1 MTSTDDDALF
11 KALADPTRR
20 ALLDALFEVDGQT
33 LGRLCAQHPQLT
45 RFGVAKHLAVLEA
58 AGLVVTL
65 RVGREKRH
73 HLNPVPITAIAAR
86 WVGKFAQPYA
96 EALVEL
102 KSDLERGAA
111 SASAT
116 TSASASAAAT
126 TASASAATT
135 AATASIALTASL
147 PPTQESS

>member
-65 RVGREKRH
+65 RVGREQRH
-73 HLNPVPITAIAAR
+73 HLNPVPITASAAR

-102 KSDLERGAA
+102 KADLERGAA
-111 SASAT
+111 SD
-116 TSASASAAAT
+116 SAAAT
-126 TASASAATT
+126 TASTSAATT
-135 AATASIALTASL
+135 AATASIAFTASL
-147 PPTQESS
+147 APTQESS

>member
-102 KSDLERGAA
+102 KADLERGAA
-111 SASAT
+111 SD
-116 TSASASAAAT
+116 SAAAT
-126 TASASAATT
+126 TASTSAATT
-135 AATASIALTASL
+135 AATASIAFTASL

>member
-102 KSDLERGAA
+102 KADLERGAA
-111 SASAT
+111 SD
-116 TSASASAAAT
+116 SAAAT
-126 TASASAATT
+126 TASASAAAT
-135 AATASIALTASL
+135 AATASIAFTASL
-147 PPTQESS
+147 APTQESS

>member
-102 KSDLERGAA
+102 KADLERGAA
-111 SASAT
+111 SD
-116 TSASASAAAT
+116 SAAAT

-135 AATASIALTASL
+135 AATASIALTESL
-147 PPTQESS
+147 PSTQESS

>member
-102 KSDLERGAA
+102 KADLERGAA
-111 SASAT
+111 SD
-116 TSASASAAAT
+116 SAAAT

-147 PPTQESS
+147 PSTQESS

>member
-33 LGRLCAQHPQLT
+33 LGGLCAQHPQLT

-102 KSDLERGAA
+102 KADLERGAA
-111 SASAT
+111 SD
-116 TSASASAAAT
+116 SAAAT
-126 TASASAATT
+126 TASTSAATT

>member
-102 KSDLERGAA
+102 KADLERGAA
-111 SASAT
+111 SD
-116 TSASASAAAT
+116 SAAAT
-126 TASASAATT
+126 TASTSAATT

>member
-102 KSDLERGAA
+102 KADLERGAA

-126 TASASAATT
+126 TASASAAAT
-135 AATASIALTASL
+135 AATASIAFTASL

>member
-102 KSDLERGAA
+102 KADLERGA
-111 SASAT
+111 
-116 TSASASAAAT
+116 
-126 TASASAATT
+126 ASASAATT
-135 AATASIALTASL
+135 AATASTTTASATSTATTASL

>member
-102 KSDLERGAA
+102 KADLERGAA
-111 SASAT
+111 SD
-116 TSASASAAAT
+116 SAAAT

-135 AATASIALTASL
+135 AATASIAFTASL

>member
-33 LGRLCAQHPQLT
+33 LGGLCAQHPQLT

-102 KSDLERGAA
+102 KADLERGAA
-111 SASAT
+111 SD
-116 TSASASAAAT
+116 SAAAT

-135 AATASIALTASL
+135 AATASIAFTASL

>member
-102 KSDLERGAA
+102 KADLERGAA
-111 SASAT
+111 SD
-116 TSASASAAAT
+116 SAAAT

-135 AATASIALTASL
+135 AATASIAFTASL
-147 PPTQESS
+147 APTQESS

>member
-102 KSDLERGAA
+102 KADLERGAA
-111 SASAT
+111 SD
-116 TSASASAAAT
+116 SAAAT

>member
-33 LGRLCAQHPQLT
+33 LGGLCAQHPQLT

-102 KSDLERGAA
+102 KADLERGAA
-111 SASAT
+111 SD
-116 TSASASAAAT
+116 SAAAT
-126 TASASAATT
+126 TASTSAATT
-135 AATASIALTASL
+135 AATASIAFTASL
-147 PPTQESS
+147 APTQESS

>member
-102 KSDLERGAA
+102 KADLERGAA
-111 SASAT
+111 SD
-116 TSASASAAAT
+116 SAAAT
-126 TASASAATT
+126 TASTSAATT
-135 AATASIALTASL
+135 AATASIAFTASL
-147 PPTQESS
+147 APTQESS

>member
-33 LGRLCAQHPQLT
+33 LGRLCAQHAQLT

-96 EALVEL
+96 EALLEL
-102 KSDLERGAA
+102 KADLERGAA
-111 SASAT
+111 SD
-116 TSASASAAAT
+116 SAAAT
-126 TASASAATT
+126 TASTSAATT
-135 AATASIALTASL
+135 AATASIAFTASL
-147 PPTQESS
+147 APTQESS

>member
-96 EALVEL
+96 EALLEL
-102 KSDLERGAA
+102 KADLERGAA
-111 SASAT
+111 SD
-116 TSASASAAAT
+116 SAAAT
-126 TASASAATT
+126 TASTSAATT
-135 AATASIALTASL
+135 AATASIAFTASL
-147 PPTQESS
+147 APTQESS